1 MSVED
6 LINDDFAILD
16 EETLKVSEEISA
28 IQRKLME
35 PIWYKRR
42 EMVKKIPN
50 FWGQTVSAFF
60 SFKKIKI
67 INETVLGW

>member
-6 LINDDFAILD
+6 IINDGFMVLD
-16 EETLKVSEEISA
+16 EETMKVGEEVSA
-28 IQRKLME
+28 FQRKLMG

-50 FWGQTVSAFF
+50 FWGQTVS
-60 SFKKIKI
+60 I
-67 INETVLGW
+67 

>member
-60 SFKKIKI
+60 FF
-67 INETVLGW
+67 